1 MMYCSPD
8 SSAKTLVFSDVHRL
22 RN

>member
-1 MMYCSPD
+1 MMRCSPN